1 MDVTLKLEIRG
12 KLTFGSDPVVDT
24 IEINVA
30 EMFVDTGVK
39 VASDLEL
46 KGETEQQWWLTLAAR
61 KTSSTCEGW
70 GSRMCMK
77 MREEY

>member
-1 MDVTLKLEIRG
+1 VLANLDVTLKLEIRG

-46 KGETEQQWWLTLAAR
+46 KGENGATMVVDVGCKEDI
-61 KTSSTCEGW
+61 KY
-70 GSRMCMK
+70 M
-77 MREEY
+77 